1 MTIKEFS
8 KNLVIR
14 IDCNGFLNK
23 TIFEVFQLELLK
35 ISICDLFLVVPLFLK
50 CTFQYCV

>member
-1 MTIKEFS
+1 MTIKDFN

-35 ISICDLFLVVPLFLK
+35 VSICDLFLVVPLFLE
-50 CTFQYCV
+50 CTFQYWV